1 MEHTFDNITA
11 YGLVCGREPEQCQ
24 KSENESSL
32 FYWILAGE
40 LIMGLGFSG
49 FMTLGMSYL
58 HDSSSFSQ
66 RAYNQGRVSA
76 FRRINSVFLAEKAYT
91 LNQGILLTIFIA
103 GPLIS
108 FGFVLPTVS
117 IVFYV
122 DFYRGETNMD
132 YHDPEWV
139 GAWWL
144 GSGCPKYSQPKFQEY
159 NIPNILELSINI

>member
-1 MEHTFDNITA
+1 
-11 YGLVCGREPEQCQ
+11 
-24 KSENESSL
+24 
-32 FYWILAGE
+32 
-40 LIMGLGFSG
+40 MGLGFSG

-66 RAYNQGRVSA
+66 RAY
-76 FRRINSVFLAEKAYT
+76 
-91 LNQGILLTIFIA
+91 NQGILLTIFIA

-122 DFYRGETNMD
+122 DFYRGDTNMD

-144 GSGCPKYSQPKFQEY
+144 G
-159 NIPNILELSINI
+159 